1 MLQSSTKREGTSCSN
16 CGTNTTTLWRRN
28 TNGEPVCNACGL
40 YHKLHNVRIYNILQ
54 CRLFQNIFL
63 SVELFVHFMLI
74 FTHASIADRATHS
87 TEEGQ
92 HPD

>member
-40 YHKLHNVRIYNILQ
+40 YHKLHNVRIYSILQ
-54 CRLFQNIFL
+54 
-63 SVELFVHFMLI
+63 
-74 FTHASIADRATHS
+74 
-87 TEEGQ
+87 
-92 HPD
+92 

>member
-40 YHKLHNVRIYNILQ
+40 YHKLHNVRIYSIVQQ
-54 CRLFQNIFL
+54 CRLF
-63 SVELFVHFMLI
+63 H
-74 FTHASIADRATHS
+74 T
-87 TEEGQ
+87 
-92 HPD
+92 

>member
-40 YHKLHNVRIYNILQ
+40 YHKLHNVRIYIIQIISDLNIVQ
-54 CRLFQNIFL
+54 
-63 SVELFVHFMLI
+63 SVEFSVQFMFI
-74 FTHASIADRATHS
+74 
-87 TEEGQ
+87 
-92 HPD
+92 HPCLHCRSRDPRH

>member
-40 YHKLHNVRIYNILQ
+40 YHKLHNVRIYNIYSSADHF
-54 CRLFQNIFL
+54 RTFSYL
-63 SVELFVHFMLI
+63 SNPSFK
-74 FTHASIADRATHS
+74 SC
-87 TEEGQ
+87 
-92 HPD
+92 